1 MALTSDDVLNIANL
15 ARLEINEAEIGV
27 YQEKLTNILDMVDQL
42 TAADT
47 KGVVPMAHPLDMA
60 QRLRDDVVTETDQR
74 KLYQQNATQTEAGLY
89 LVPVVIE

>member
-1 MALTSDDVLNIANL
+1 MALTSDDALNIANL
-15 ARLEINEAEIGV
+15 ARLEINEAEIGA

-60 QRLRDDVVTETDQR
+60 QRLREDVVTETDQR
-74 KLYQQNATQTEAGLY
+74 KLYQQNAAQTEAGLY